1 MRVLRSPTAP
11 SSARNAWLLDC
22 LFARTPTVTWAA
34 AGALPDGYERTEQF
48 AVLPGAVGRSFIV
61 SLAARRGTS
70 SALTSYNALRSGRR
84 RVARRVLGVG
94 LRAGLLQPLLLE
106 KVDIGTAVGVP
117 PAQLADDVLGGH
129 LQQMFGSGPLVLA
142 FGSGGGPYRKPV
154 LQVFSTAGMALGY
167 VKVGWNEWTREAVRR
182 EAAALRTC
190 AAHPTRLGV
199 PKLLGQST
207 WRGLD
212 LLVTAPLPRGIR
224 RLGTGAR
231 LPELVREIR
240 QLSPGHAGELAT
252 SPWWL
257 GIRSRVRRGVADPE
271 ARSEL
276 ALAIERIEHAH
287 GDVRLSFGMWHGDLV
302 PWNLARLGQR
312 LYAWDWESSTTD
324 APVGFDALH
333 FHFQVAFIARRY
345 PLERAAV
352 FAVRGARPALEAL
365 GVGTAAQSLL
375 ATLHLLELSVRHE
388 EARSSSGDIDDR
400 FYPAVTRV
408 LEREPAPSPGQGGTA
423 WRAA

>member
-1 MRVLRSPTAP
+1 
-11 SSARNAWLLDC
+11 
-22 LFARTPTVTWAA
+22 
-34 AGALPDGYERTEQF
+34 
-48 AVLPGAVGRSFIV
+48 
-61 SLAARRGTS
+61 
-70 SALTSYNALRSGRR
+70 
-84 RVARRVLGVG
+84 
-94 LRAGLLQPLLLE
+94 
-106 KVDIGTAVGVP
+106 
-117 PAQLADDVLGGH
+117 
-129 LQQMFGSGPLVLA
+129 
-142 FGSGGGPYRKPV
+142 
-154 LQVFSTAGMALGY
+154 
-167 VKVGWNEWTREAVRR
+167 
-182 EAAALRTC
+182 
-190 AAHPTRLGV
+190 
-199 PKLLGQST
+199 
-207 WRGLD
+207 
-212 LLVTAPLPRGIR
+212 
-224 RLGTGAR
+224 
-231 LPELVREIR
+231 
-240 QLSPGHAGELAT
+240 
-252 SPWWL
+252 
-257 GIRSRVRRGVADPE
+257 VADPE